1 MKESE
6 FNNIISNLE
15 EVDIKDQTKSGRIDK
30 SFTNQIKQNLQD
42 VSEAQKHQFNLGN
55 GMNFTDPIQAAEYL
69 LEREY
74 GDSFLFN
81 DSKDEPIF
89 IPPVF
94 LSQEYS
100 KKTKVSVLDYNVK
113 EKILDTLGKVELP
126 ENWKTKE
133 YKDLL
138 NMLNSGADNFKVAYD
153 KWIRQ
158 MKPIYNAA
166 EELKSNSNL
175 KWLIEAKP
183 TDIGGEQIEHWFFDQ
198 INSQEMKEILKDC
211 VILISLTIKT
221 NLEKKKNFHR
231 EFDFLIISWQLK
243 LIIGIEVKR
252 AASKEILNKAIEQL
266 EKCHDFLEVGFGD
279 ILSQQKWSFYPVI
292 FAGQSEF
299 VSPSNHFISM
309 KSDLKKWLKDLFNG
323 KENVLNSPPSKR
335 KKENPSTS
343 SSQTEKEIL
352 KKLLQIMVF
361 TIHIS
366 RKDLKAPITT
376 TNWVQYVTDAI
387 TSVSTADNIIFY
399 SNNQLP
405 ILISNDY
412 RYRKIIIH
420 GKWGTGKSFLL
431 QEKGKILAKQPEY
444 QNRVMYIV
452 DSGRK
457 TLFYESIKYHLE
469 PLGITVMHFRGM
481 RPFSSCKNKVTED
494 SNKKPDLVRNQF

>member
-15 EVDIKDQTKSGRIDK
+15 EVDIKDQTKSGRINK

-113 EKILDTLGKVELP
+113 EKILDTLEKVELP

-175 KWLIEAKP
+175 KWLIEAKS

-221 NLEKKKNFHR
+221 NLEKKK
-231 EFDFLIISWQLK
+231 K
-243 LIIGIEVKR
+243 L
-252 AASKEILNKAIEQL
+252 
-266 EKCHDFLEVGFGD
+266 
-279 ILSQQKWSFYPVI
+279 
-292 FAGQSEF
+292 
-299 VSPSNHFISM
+299 SPRI
-309 KSDLKKWLKDLFNG
+309 
-323 KENVLNSPPSKR
+323 
-335 KKENPSTS
+335 
-343 SSQTEKEIL
+343 
-352 KKLLQIMVF
+352 
-361 TIHIS
+361 
-366 RKDLKAPITT
+366 
-376 TNWVQYVTDAI
+376 
-387 TSVSTADNIIFY
+387 
-399 SNNQLP
+399 
-405 ILISNDY
+405 
-412 RYRKIIIH
+412 
-420 GKWGTGKSFLL
+420 
-431 QEKGKILAKQPEY
+431 
-444 QNRVMYIV
+444 
-452 DSGRK
+452 
-457 TLFYESIKYHLE
+457 
-469 PLGITVMHFRGM
+469 
-481 RPFSSCKNKVTED
+481 
-494 SNKKPDLVRNQF
+494 